1 MSVSLSDILTAAKN
15 IVTALNNQA
24 QTTISINGL
33 QTVSNISAA
42 TLVKSSGG
50 RVCSVS
56 VIVAGSASGTIYDVN
71 NVLGT
76 SNPVFKIP
84 TTVGVTFV
92 NMPTTNGIVVAP
104 GSGQTVSVSYS

>member
-24 QTTISINGL
+24 QTTLSINGL

-50 RVCSVS
+50 RLATVS
-56 VIVAGSASGTIYDVN
+56 VVVAGSAPGAIYDSN
-71 NVLGT
+71 N
-76 SNPVFKIP
+76 I
-84 TTVGVTFV
+84 TVKSSQLFSVPNTLGVTFV

-104 GSGQTVSVSYS
+104 GPGQTVSVSYS